1 MWVASITFFSYY
13 INISFKN
20 IPVKNLLSSMI
31 FQSVIGNQNSWDFGE
46 NGNLWPNVKD
56 KSNNFWHAYS
66 HILYEP
72 LCKKVV
78 PWLLTNFHIYK
89 KAVENLAGNF
99 RRDRGGKFLLKC
111 PKNPKQSWKHPIK
124 RLVTKPGNMT
134 ELKW

>member
-72 LCKKVV
+72 LWKKVV
-78 PWLLTNFHIYK
+78 PRLSTNFHINK
-89 KAVENLAGNF
+89 KTLENFAGIF
-99 RRDRGGKFLLKC
+99 RRVRGAKFLLNG
-111 PKNPKQSWKHPIK
+111 PKNPKQARKNTFK
-124 RLVTKPGNMT
+124 RLVTDTRGEMT
-134 ELKW
+134 

>member
-72 LCKKVV
+72 LWKKVV
-78 PWLLTNFHIYK
+78 PRLSTNFHINK
-89 KAVENLAGNF
+89 KALENLAGIF
-99 RRDRGGKFLLKC
+99 RTDRGGGGGPISFKMSQ
-111 PKNPKQSWKHPIK
+111 NPKQARKNPCK
-124 RLVTKPGNMT
+124 RLFT
-134 ELKW
+134 EPRNIT